1 MRILVYMPMSKGG
14 IADYAHYQAE
24 ALVTLG
30 HEVMLM
36 APPHFHQRSG
46 SYICDA
52 SIVETRPEFAPGNR
66 LLRRT
71 RQARSMLGNYAQLGK
86 AIRKLRPDHVL
97 THFEEYLA
105 PFWAPRL
112 KKLSGKGTK
121 FHTVLHDPERNYVVG
136 PDWWHKASVRAA
148 FSLYRSVFVHHQP
161 GTADRP
167 GLLWIPHGIH
177 SFPAP
182 VKPEAARA
190 RYGVAHGNKLM
201 VAFGFIRDNKNI
213 DLVIRAMAANPQV
226 ELVVA
231 GAEQGGGQKRVSYY
245 KILAQDCGVAD
256 RVHFDTRFLSQQETA
271 DLVAAA
277 DFGLLTYARSFVSAS
292 AAFSVYANYE
302 RPSLVSSGS
311 AEMER
316 VTRDY
321 QLGVW
326 VEPDDPAA
334 LEIGVKTMICSAPSP
349 DWARYKGDHSWTRN
363 GKLVVEAMLRSER
376 AP

>member
-14 IADYAHYQAE
+14 IADYAHDQAE
-24 ALVTLG
+24 ALVLLG
-30 HEVMLM
+30 HEVTMI
-36 APPHFHQRSG
+36 APPEFHQRG
-46 SYICDA
+46 GAYIRDA
-52 SIVETRPEFAPGNR
+52 SIVETRPGSAPGNR
-66 LLRRT
+66 FLRRA
-71 RQARSMLGNYAQLGK
+71 RQVRSMLGNYTRLAD
-86 AIRKLRPDHVL
+86 AIRKLRPNHVL

-105 PFWAPRL
+105 PFWVPRL
-112 KKLSGKGTK
+112 RRAGGTATQ

-136 PDWWHKASVRAA
+136 PRWWHEVSVRAA
-148 FSLYRSVFVHHQP
+148 FALYRSVFVHHQP
-161 GTADRP
+161 GPADRP
-167 GLLWIPHGIH
+167 GLIWIPYGIH
-177 SFPAP
+177 SYPIP
-182 VKPEAARA
+182 VKHESVRA
-190 RYGVAHGNKLM
+190 CYGVAPENKLM

-231 GAEQGGGQKRVSYY
+231 GAEQGGGQKPVSFY
-245 KILAQDCGVAD
+245 KSLAQACGVAK

-271 DLVAAA
+271 NLVVAA

-302 RPSLVSSGS
+302 RPALVSSGS

-316 VTRDY
+316 ITRDY
-321 QLGVW
+321 HLGVW

-334 LEIGVKTMICSAPSP
+334 LEIGVKTMICSPPSP
-349 DWARYKGDHSWTRN
+349 DWARYKGDNSWTRN

-376 AP
+376 GP